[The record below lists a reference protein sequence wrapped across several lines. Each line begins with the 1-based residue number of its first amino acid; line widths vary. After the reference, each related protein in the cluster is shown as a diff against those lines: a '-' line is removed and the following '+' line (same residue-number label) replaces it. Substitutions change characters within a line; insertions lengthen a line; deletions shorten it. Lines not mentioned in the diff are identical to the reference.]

1 MIKTLSILIILL
13 FAVLPDISQAKRG
26 SDDKNRLEFYGL
38 IQERPQNGLRGEWVI
53 GGQVIVTDAGTEFDQ
68 NEGNLIVGS
77 CAKVKIRDGYIHEI
91 DSEPV
96 HDCR

>member
-1 MIKTLSILIILL
+1 MTKILSLATILL
-13 FAVLPDISQAKRG
+13 FAASPTLSLAKRG
-26 SDDKNRLEFYGL
+26 SDDKNRSEFYGL
-38 IQERPQNGLRGEWVI
+38 IQERPQNELQGQWII
-53 GGQVIVTDAGTEFDQ
+53 GDQVIITDPGTEFDQ

-91 DSEPV
+91 DSEPM